1 MVGVWGGGDWGR
13 GALACPTGIVFGLTG
28 GSRLDLVA
36 VAVLVLAVA
45 GSAER
50 PSMGD

>member
-1 MVGVWGGGDWGR
+1 VCGGASSG
-13 GALACPTGIVFGLTG
+13 PTVMIFGLTV
-28 GSRLDLVA
+28 VA
-36 VAVLVLAVA
+36 GLMVIVA